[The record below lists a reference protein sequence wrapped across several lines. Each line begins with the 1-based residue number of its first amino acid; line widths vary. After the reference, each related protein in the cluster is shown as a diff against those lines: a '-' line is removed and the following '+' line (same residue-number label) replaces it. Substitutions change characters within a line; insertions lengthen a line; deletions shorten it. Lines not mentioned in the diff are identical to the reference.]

1 MAQIFGYLI
10 KCSMFA
16 ELILTTTIMIQKSK
30 QWILV
35 LLFLLPLSVMAQTA
49 TVGKKYAVSI
59 RISSFTSSSVSFSW
73 TSDTVVSTSIYR
85 KEISASRWTR
95 LQRNYTSL
103 TYTDNTISDATEYEY
118 KFVVITGIAPY
129 YAYGYIAFGV
139 NVPQKNDRG
148 NLLLVVDSR
157 FQSSL
162 AAEINILKRD
172 LIGDGWNPI
181 TTYCS
186 KDTSVNYIKSVIDGI
201 HATNPLDGIY
211 LIGHIPVPYS
221 GLFYPDGH
229 TDHKGAWPTDLYYAS
244 AASDWTDNIYNY
256 TNSSRPVN
264 SNNRYDG
271 KFDNSEMVGETFCP
285 ISRVDF
291 YDLPKAAA
299 NETTTLK
306 NYLNKASSYK
316 HGAMDV
322 LDKGLV
328 TDNLST
334 FSEGFSF
341 NGHMNFS
348 SLFGDSVAQAPLLS
362 SLQTDT
368 YKWSYACGY
377 GSDSSLAGVGSVTTL
392 KNTDYQ
398 GVFSMVFGSYFGDWN
413 TEDNFMRSLLAD
425 GKMLTTC
432 WAGRPNWFFHHMG
445 LNNPI
450 GTSAKMSIEN
460 SSSSS
465 YLNTT
470 SYDIYGYFSNGI
482 HMQLLGDMSLR
493 QNYKTSVDS
502 FNTTF
507 NSTTNAVDLT
517 WNAPSGGQVT
527 EYRIYKSSDSL
538 SNFTLLAS
546 LTPSV
551 TTYSDSAIA
560 SAGNYYYISYVTL
573 DSTNSGSYYN
583 TSVGTFASMDT
594 TGLANS
600 SSLPIELISFKVVKE
615 NSNAKLQWSTS
626 SEINS
631 SHFELEKSTD
641 AINWITFNQETAAGN
656 SNSILKYTGY
666 DYTLGS
672 VETYYR
678 LKLVDFD
685 GTWEYSGTRVV
696 AESASTL
703 SVFPNPSN
711 TNKVNLTG
719 LPSTITADGLKV
731 IDTRGIEVPFTVSQE
746 QIEIWQGAGV
756 YYLIS
761 NNERVKFVLL

>member
-1 MAQIFGYLI
+1 
-10 KCSMFA
+10 
-16 ELILTTTIMIQKSK
+16 MIQKSK
-30 QWILV
+30 QLILV
-35 LLFLLPLSVMAQTA
+35 FLFLLPLSVMAQTA
-49 TVGKKYAVSI
+49 TIGKKKSVSI
-59 RISSFTSSSVSFSW
+59 KISSFTSSSVSFSW
-73 TSDTVVSTSIYR
+73 TSDAVVSTSIFR
-85 KEISASRWTR
+85 KEITSSSWSR
-95 LQRNYTSL
+95 LKRNYTSL
-103 TYTDNTISDATEYEY
+103 TYTDNSISDETEYEY
-118 KFVVITGIAPY
+118 KFEVNTGVTPSL
-129 YAYGYIAFGV
+129 AYGYIAFGV

-157 FQSSL
+157 FETSL
-162 AAEINILKRD
+162 ATEINTLKRD

-181 TTYCS
+181 TTYCN
-186 KDTSVNYIKSVIDGI
+186 KDTSVNYIKSVIDAI
-201 HATNPLDGIY
+201 NTTNPLDGIY

-244 AASDWTDNIYNY
+244 DANDWTDNIYNY

-264 SNNRYDG
+264 SNYTYDG
-271 KFDNSEMVGETFCP
+271 KFDNTEIVGETFCP

-291 YDLPKAAA
+291 YDLPHALS

-322 LDKGLV
+322 LDKGLIE
-328 TDNLST
+328 DNFPT

-348 SLFGDSVAQAPLLS
+348 SLFGDSVEQSSLLT

-368 YKWSYACGY
+368 YKWSYACGG
-377 GSDSSLAGVGSVTTL
+377 GSDSSLSGVGSVTTL

-450 GTSAKMSIEN
+450 GTSAKMSTEN
-460 SSSSS
+460 SSNSS
-465 YLNTT
+465 LNTT
-470 SYDIYGYFSNGI
+470 SYDIYGNYSNGI

-507 NSTTNAVDLT
+507 NSTTDAVELT

-551 TTYSDSAIA
+551 TTYSDSVIV

-594 TGLANS
+594 TGVAS
-600 SSLPIELISFKVVKE
+600 SSPLPIELISFEVVKK
-615 NSNAKLQWSTS
+615 NGNANLQWSTS
-626 SEINS
+626 SEINA

-641 AINWITFNQETAAGN
+641 ATNWITFNQETASGN
-656 SNSILKYTGY
+656 SNSILNYTGY

-685 GTWEYSGTRVV
+685 GTWEYSGIRVI
-696 AESASTL
+696 AETANTL
-703 SVFPNPSN
+703 SVFPNPSS
-711 TNKVNLTG
+711 TNKVHLTG
-719 LPSTITADGLKV
+719 LSKNITTDGLKV

-761 NNERVKFVLL
+761 NNERIKFVLL